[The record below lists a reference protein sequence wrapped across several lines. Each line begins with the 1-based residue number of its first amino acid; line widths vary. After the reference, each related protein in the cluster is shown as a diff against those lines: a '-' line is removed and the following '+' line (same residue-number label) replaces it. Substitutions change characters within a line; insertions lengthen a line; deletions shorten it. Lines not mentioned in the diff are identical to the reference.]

1 MEIWIVVVQKVA
13 MAGGVVL
20 GCGVKGVGGE
30 EGWGGGGETVGGV

>member
-20 GCGVKGVGGE
+20 GCGVKGVGGD
-30 EGWGGGGETVGGV
+30 GRRCLILRVLS